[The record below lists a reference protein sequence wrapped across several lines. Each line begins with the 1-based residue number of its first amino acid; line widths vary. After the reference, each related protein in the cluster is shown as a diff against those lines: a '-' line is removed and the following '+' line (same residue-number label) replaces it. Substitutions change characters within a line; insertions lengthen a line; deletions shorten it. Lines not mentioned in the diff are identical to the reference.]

1 MVGVFSNWISM
12 PELAMEAYPA
22 IFDPE
27 LNRLK
32 LEFLV
37 GFSLYGLK
45 RIDCR
50 NHFWRLVIWRR
61 S

>member
-1 MVGVFSNWISM
+1 M